1 MDEKSLA
8 QIAKTLGTSKQEVKE
23 AIEDLKR
30 RGLAR
35 EEKGRIVLSPLA
47 MRRAI
52 SDVQRKLAAILS
64 GYIPTEN
71 PYIVKRAGKPEGKP
85 QILNT
90 RVLVEYIANYFNEG
104 WGVGEIQKE
113 FPFLTRE
120 EIEAAIRYYLNHKG
134 EIDREREES
143 ERMYWENAPK
153 GEVVG
158 IEGRGI

>member
-8 QIAKTLGTSKQEVKE
+8 QIAKALGASRKE
-23 AIEDLKR
+23 IKRAIEDLKR

-35 EEKGRIVLSPLA
+35 EEKGGIILSPLA

-52 SDVQRKLAAILS
+52 SDVQRKLAAFLS
-64 GYIPTEN
+64 GYLPTEN
-71 PYIVKRAGKPEGKP
+71 PYIVRKAGKPEGKP

-90 RVLVEYIANYFNEG
+90 RIFVEYIANYFNEG

-120 EIEAAIRYYLNHKG
+120 EIEAAIRYYLNHKE

-143 ERMYWENAPK
+143 ERMYRENAPK
-153 GEVVG
+153 GEVAG
-158 IEGRGI
+158 IGGRRI

>member
-1 MDEKSLA
+1 LQINKETKVSFLSL
-8 QIAKTLGTSKQEVKE
+8 
-23 AIEDLKR
+23 
-30 RGLAR
+30 
-35 EEKGRIVLSPLA
+35 LA

-71 PYIVKRAGKPEGKP
+71 PYIVRRTGKPEGKP

-104 WGVGEIQKE
+104 WGVGEIQRE

-120 EIEAAIRYYLNHKG
+120 EIEAAIQYYLNHKE
-134 EIDREREES
+134 EIDRDREES
-143 ERMYWENAPK
+143 ERMYRENAPK

>member
-1 MDEKSLA
+1 MDERSLA
-8 QIAKTLGTSKQEVKE
+8 QIAKALGTSKQEIKK

-35 EEKGRIVLSPLA
+35 EEKGRVVLSPLA

-52 SDVQRKLAAILS
+52 SDVQRKLAALLS

-71 PYIVKRAGKPEGKP
+71 PYIVKKAGKPEGKP

-90 RVLVEYIANYFNEG
+90 RVFVEYIANYFNEG
-104 WGVGEIQKE
+104 WGVGEIQRE
-113 FPFLTRE
+113 FPFLTKE
-120 EIEAAIRYYLNHKG
+120 EIEAAIQYYLNHKE

-143 ERMYWENAPK
+143 ERMYRENAPK
-153 GEVVG
+153 GEFVG
-158 IEGRGI
+158 IEGRRV